1 LSVIPQKEAKMV
13 NRLKLMKA
21 RVQKQ
26 ASQNKNKMVRQNER
40 WDRRAHNKP
49 VAEKTPKVDIR
60 TLEEA

>member
-1 LSVIPQKEAKMV
+1 MV

-21 RVQKQ
+21 RVQNQ
-26 ASQNKNKMVRQNER
+26 VAQNKTRMARENER